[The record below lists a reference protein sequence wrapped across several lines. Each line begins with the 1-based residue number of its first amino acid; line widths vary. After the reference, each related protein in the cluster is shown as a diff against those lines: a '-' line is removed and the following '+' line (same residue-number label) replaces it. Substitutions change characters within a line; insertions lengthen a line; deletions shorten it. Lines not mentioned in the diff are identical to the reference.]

1 MSENVVY
8 LHPKPEPLAHYLR
21 LGAFHRQV
29 EKLLAAGHLP
39 VKRVVVEASAF
50 AHQKDVVAQLAD
62 AGFELV
68 LDTNAAELSAVGRY
82 GGAVRAAPWAHP
94 DGPLQPEHF
103 ARGSNQDLI
112 GKIARFAVEH
122 GFHAVQAPTHLL
134 EGSTDRWFGTDRQA
148 CEDLRRALDAAGGA
162 AIAIDYPLTLK
173 YGSLRDPAQ
182 RRVLIAGLKDLPFD
196 NLWLRVSSFG
206 ADAEAPMLRRYI
218 AAAFD
223 FQQLDRPIVADGV
236 GGLAALSVAAFG
248 AAGGVS
254 HGLGEKERFA
264 AADWNKPPIPRSGGG
279 GREKRLLV
287 PGLDRLLSVKQV
299 ALLMEA
305 DGGRRLLGCQDRDCC
320 PNGHNDTLKD
330 PKGHY
335 LRQRAKPLERLSR
348 VPEVRRVDDFLKHD
362 LAPTARIAE
371 TAAKLTLADAGA
383 TEMLQRIS
391 ERVTRLGPV
400 LRDLHAT
407 VGDGPHA
414 HAPAR
419 RGKSAAGARAD
430 GRR

>member
-21 LGAFHRQV
+21 LGAFHRQA

-39 VKRVVVEASAF
+39 IERIVVEAAAF
-50 AHQKDVVAQLAD
+50 THQKDVVGQLVD
-62 AGFELV
+62 AGKELV
-68 LDTNAAELSAVGRY
+68 LDTNVAELSAVGRY
-82 GGAVRAAPWAHP
+82 GGAAKSAPWAHS

-103 ARGSNQDLI
+103 ARGSNHDVI

-134 EGSTDRWFGTDRQA
+134 AGSTDAWFGIDRQA
-148 CEDLRRALDAAGGA
+148 CEDLRGALDMAGGA

-182 RRVLIAGLKDLPFD
+182 RRVLIAGLKGLPFE
-196 NLWLRVSSFG
+196 NLWLRVSGFG

-218 AAAFD
+218 ASAID
-223 FQQLDRPIVADGV
+223 FQQLERPIVADGV
-236 GGLAALSVAAFG
+236 GGLVAVAIVASG
-248 AAGGVS
+248 AAGGTS

-264 AADWNKPPIPRSGGG
+264 AGDWNKPPVPRTGGG

-287 PGLDRLLSVKQV
+287 AGLDRLLSVKQV
-299 ALLMEA
+299 ELLMVA
-305 DGGRRLLGCQDRDCC
+305 DGGRRLLGCQDRACC

-335 LRQRAKPLERLSR
+335 LRQRTKPLERLSR
-348 VPEVRRVDDFLKHD
+348 VPEARRFDDFLKHD
-362 LAPTARIAE
+362 LDPAARIAE
-371 TAAKLTLADAGA
+371 TATKLTMADAEM
-383 TEMLQRIS
+383 TELLQRTN
-391 ERVTRLGPV
+391 ERLARLGPV
-400 LRDLHAT
+400 LKDLHAT
-407 VGDGPHA
+407 AGDGPHA

-419 RGKSAAGARAD
+419 RGKRASGARIAT
-430 GRR
+430 R

>member
-8 LHPKPEPLAHYLR
+8 LHPEPKPVAHYLR

-29 EKLLAAGHLP
+29 EKLLAAGRLP
-39 VKRVVVEASAF
+39 VQRVVVEASAF
-50 AHQKDVVAQLAD
+50 TRQKDVIGQLAD
-62 AGFELV
+62 AGRELM
-68 LDTNAAELSAVGRY
+68 LDTNVAELSVVGRY
-82 GGAVRAAPWAHP
+82 GGAVKLAPWAHSE
-94 DGPLQPEHF
+94 GPLQPEHF
-103 ARGSNQDLI
+103 ARGSNYDVI

-134 EGSTDRWFGTDRQA
+134 EGSTDAWFGIDRQT
-148 CEDLRRALDAAGGA
+148 CDDLRRALDVAGGA

-173 YGSLRDPAQ
+173 YASLRDPAQ

-196 NLWLRVSSFG
+196 NLWLRVSGFG

-218 AAAFD
+218 AAAVD

-236 GGLAALSVAAFG
+236 GGLAAVAVAAFG
-248 AAGGVS
+248 AAGGIS

-264 AADWNKPPIPRSGGG
+264 AGDWNKPPVPRAGGG

-299 ALLMEA
+299 ELLMAA
-305 DGGRRLLGCQDRDCC
+305 DGGRRLLGCQDRACC

-335 LRQRAKPLERLSR
+335 LSQRTKPLERLSR
-348 VPEVRRVDDFLKHD
+348 VPEARRVDDFLKHD
-362 LAPTARIAE
+362 LDSAARIAE
-371 TAAKLTLADAGA
+371 AAAKLALADAGT
-383 TEMLQRIS
+383 TEMLQRTN
-391 ERVTRLGPV
+391 ERLARLGPV

-419 RGKSAAGARAD
+419 RGNGPAGARAA
-430 GRR
+430 RR